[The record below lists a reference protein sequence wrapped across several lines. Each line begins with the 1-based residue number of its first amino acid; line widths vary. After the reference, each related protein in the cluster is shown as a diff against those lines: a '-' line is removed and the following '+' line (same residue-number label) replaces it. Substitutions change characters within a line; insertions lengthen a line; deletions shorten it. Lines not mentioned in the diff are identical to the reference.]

1 MAVALETDGEG
12 FVLSTPQP
20 LFEVRFF
27 AQSTTI
33 SRYAVS
39 GDGERFLM
47 AADPETSS
55 ELPPLHVTRQLA
67 RRFKEVMPKK

>member
-1 MAVALETDGEG
+1 VP
-12 FVLSTPQP
+12 STPQP

-39 GDGERFLM
+39 GDGKRFLM
-47 AADPETSS
+47 AAEPETSL
-55 ELPPLHVTRQLA
+55 EAPPLHVTVNWLA
-67 RRFKEVMPKK
+67 GLKR